1 MLLPAFCIGMTS
13 GILLTVLLLLH
24 PTLLFMQ
31 RVPYIQYLGTVKN
44 CWDADVFRTSVGGAL

>member
-1 MLLPAFCIGMTS
+1 MPLPAFCTGMTP

-31 RVPYIQYLGTVKN
+31 LVPYIQYLGAVKN
-44 CWDADVFRTSVGGAL
+44 CRDAEAFRTSVGGAL